1 MYLSIPKLCWLKII
15 FLFQLIWWSFKRL
28 ELLIKLFQYYI
39 MSLVCWCYQFASFVG
54 GGGGHYVLPANIL
67 FIHIKVNLSKRDCTF
82 YVSSAHLAV
91 KIMPSL
97 AWSSI
102 MTMLIYYN
110 VFNSRAEQEFPA
122 RSTSIFSSIYL
133 S

>member
-1 MYLSIPKLCWLKII
+1 MFRIFNYIISILHYEPCLLVLSVCLFCWG
-15 FLFQLIWWSFKRL
+15 
-28 ELLIKLFQYYI
+28 
-39 MSLVCWCYQFASFVG
+39 VG
-54 GGGGHYVLPANIL
+54 AGHYVLPANIL

-91 KIMPSL
+91 KIMSSL

-110 VFNSRAEQEFPA
+110 VLVELNKNFPQEAPA
-122 RSTSIFSSIYL
+122 FFLQSIYHEKNNQPYEKL
-133 S
+133 ETG

>member
-1 MYLSIPKLCWLKII
+1 MLSI
-15 FLFQLIWWSFKRL
+15 FLF
-28 ELLIKLFQYYI
+28 
-39 MSLVCWCYQFASFVG
+39 CG
-54 GGGGHYVLPANIL
+54 GGGVGAGCYVLPANIL

-97 AWSSI
+97 AWASI

-110 VFNSRAEQEFPA
+110 VLVELNKNFPQEAPA
-122 RSTSIFSSIYL
+122 FFLQSIYHEKNNQPYEQL
-133 S
+133 ETGYPYSPRWSGDEMAERAR